1 MSCRVLALKYFLVH
15 FSNLKKFALDL
26 LWKRTPL
33 SHPDSGLPKLLVVP
47 ELSVPV
53 VPEGLHLAGERHVG
67 RAELGQRHGQLGL
80 GRRGLLVCEKGGKY
94 LYLGK
99 EKKHSFKKLRRI
111 AA

>member
-1 MSCRVLALKYFLVH
+1 M
-15 FSNLKKFALDL
+15 
-26 LWKRTPL
+26 PE
-33 SHPDSGLPKLLVVP
+33 LPVAVVP
-47 ELSVPV
+47 ER
-53 VPEGLHLAGERHVG
+53 LHLAGERHVG

-99 EKKHSFKKLRRI
+99 GKEHSFKKLRRR